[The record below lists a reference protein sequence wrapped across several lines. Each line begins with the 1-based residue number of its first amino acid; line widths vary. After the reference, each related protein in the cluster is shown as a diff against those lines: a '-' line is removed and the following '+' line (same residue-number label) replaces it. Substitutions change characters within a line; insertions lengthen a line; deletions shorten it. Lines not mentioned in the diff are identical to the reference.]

1 MRNILALAVVV
12 TALPYTGIA
21 AQSRFTAPPAQ
32 IQQPQMRWANMDLN
46 GDGVITRAEWRG
58 AAQVFQNADW
68 NDDGILSG
76 DEVRPNTTRTTRR
89 TADPAAQQRAAR
101 FQSLDSDRDGVVSR
115 WEWSDTWQAFNS
127 LDRNQDDVLSRAE
140 VIGSTAPADERA
152 VGTSGGAVRRGAA
165 TEGDIVRVDPTQR
178 WTDTGLYV
186 AAGDRI
192 FFDAEG
198 TLQMSI
204 GGPDVATPGGATS
217 GRRAAEAPLPR
228 AAAGTL
234 IGRIGDSPPLLIGDS
249 FTCVATK
256 PSGNSDSISVSL
268 QRTNGWVGWQVDDWG
283 VWVLTDP

>member
-1 MRNILALAVVV
+1 MRNILALAVIV
-12 TALPYTGIA
+12 TALPYSGA

-32 IQQPQMRWANMDLN
+32 TQQNQAQMRWANMDLN

-58 AAQVFQNADW
+58 SDQVFQNADW
-68 NDDGILSG
+68 NRDGILSG
-76 DEVRPNTTRTTRR
+76 DEVRPNTTRSTRR

-101 FQSLDSDRDGVVSR
+101 FQSLDSDRDGLVSR

-127 LDRNQDDVLSRAE
+127 LDLNRDDVISRAE
-140 VIGSTAPADERA
+140 MLGSTAAADDVP

-204 GGPDVATPGGATS
+204 GGPDVATPAGATS

-234 IGRIGDSPPLLIGDS
+234 IGRIGDSPPLLIGD
-249 FTCVATK
+249 
-256 PSGNSDSISVSL
+256 
-268 QRTNGWVGWQVDDWG
+268 QRTIARAPVSGRLYLGVNDDHLADNSG
-283 VWVLTDP
+283 EFRVSVTIERR